1 MSSLIPEMGQW
12 SIDPE
17 HLRRLR
23 LKHAEEMLAKG
34 DFDRSLVEVEEL
46 LTNKPDDGGAL
57 WVSARAALGIGD
69 ACMAEAALLALVEQ
83 EGASVAPLAQ
93 VWSALSSA
101 RFLQADFA
109 GARDAARTATEH
121 DPHFAQAWVELGL
134 AAERLFDHETAEQ
147 AATTA
152 ERLAPGLA
160 PRRGDPLSEAAWNG
174 ILQAASAQL
183 DDPARVFVA
192 QLEVI
197 WEWFPNAEL
206 LRSVLPP
213 VSPLVDAL
221 ISADPAPA
229 MPEQP
234 TEDLTLPLEEL
245 VARRLI
251 VYRGNLLRGRPSTTD
266 VVDRL
271 AAAIHAEVHAW
282 LMGMVDSEGNAQGD

>member
-12 SIDPE
+12 SIDPD

-23 LKHAEEMLAKG
+23 LKHAEETLAKG

-46 LTNKPDDGGAL
+46 LTNKPDDAGAL

-69 ACMAEAALLALVEQ
+69 ACMAEAALLLLVEQ
-83 EGASVAPLAQ
+83 DSLSVAPLAH
-93 VWSALSSA
+93 VWTSLASA
-101 RFLQADFA
+101 RFLQADFE
-109 GARDAARTATEH
+109 GALAAARTATEH
-121 DPHFAQAWVELGL
+121 DPSYAPAWVECSL
-134 AAERLFDHETAEQ
+134 AAERLDDSDTALQ
-147 AATTA
+147 AAAAA
-152 ERLAPGLA
+152 ERLSPGTA
-160 PRRGDPLSEAAWNG
+160 PRRGDPLSDTAWTN

-183 DDPARVFVA
+183 DDPARAFVA

-213 VSPLVDAL
+213 VSPMVDAL

-229 MPEQP
+229 LPEQP
-234 TEDLTLPLEEL
+234 TEDLALPHEEL
-245 VARRLI
+245 VARRLL
-251 VYRGNLLRGRPSTTD
+251 VYRGNLLRGRPSTTE

-271 AAAIHAEVHAW
+271 AAAMHAEVHAW
-282 LMGMVDSEGNAQGD
+282 LMGMAETDGSAQDD